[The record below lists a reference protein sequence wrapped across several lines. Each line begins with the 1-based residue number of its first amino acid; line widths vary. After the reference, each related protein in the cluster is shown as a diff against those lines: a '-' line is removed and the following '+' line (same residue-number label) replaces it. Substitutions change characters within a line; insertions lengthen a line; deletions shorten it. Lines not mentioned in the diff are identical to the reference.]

1 MKVSK
6 FMKLL
11 SLENWSNICAN
22 LQNRKTV
29 LLLHL
34 SNSGDLLL
42 WVGVCRRLHLL
53 LKNYWAN
60 LNQIWY
66 VASGG

>member
-42 WVGVCRRLHLL
+42 WVGVCRAFTSSSQAL
-53 LKNYWAN
+53 
-60 LNQIWY
+60 QGQ
-66 VASGG
+66 S